1 MISISK
7 NGLVINQVNISSYI
21 QIISTKFPV
30 TVFKLPFSY
39 FIFKHFNTQR
49 VLISIGIMLQ
59 TFDAKYLN
67 EFKPN
72 FVVLM
77 VFPKKIVCDLK
88 L

>member
-30 TVFKLPFSY
+30 TVFKLLFSY